1 MDLTGAIKTLHPF
14 CPLTR
19 MEPTPVFDPEMLT
32 SALDRLPAGAWGQ
45 PQPDSEPTNPGY
57 QIATLIQ
64 RRPPQTRRRP
74 VRAFVLG
81 AFAPVW
87 TAWVALVPA
96 GSYIAPHI
104 DQGPYRERWHVPIRV
119 AGTFNGQPVQVGVA
133 FPVRHWEPHQ
143 VDNPTDTDRVHLV
156 IDRDV
161 LVDVPTQ
168 GFQRIEV

>member
-1 MDLTGAIKTLHPF
+1 MP
-14 CPLTR
+14 
-19 MEPTPVFDPEMLT
+19 PTFDAAALT

-45 PQPDSEPTNPGY
+45 PQPGSEPVNPGY
-57 QIATLIQ
+57 QIAPLVNQ
-64 RRPPQTRRRP
+64 GHPKP
-74 VRAFVLG
+74 AASLFADVL
-81 AFAPVW
+81 AVFAPVW

-119 AGTFNGQPVQVGVA
+119 AGTFNGHPVQVGVP

-143 VDNPTDTDRVHLV
+143 VDNPTGIDRVHLV

-161 LVDVPTQ
+161 LVDVPAAP
-168 GFQRIEV
+168 FQRLEV